1 MIKYFVN
8 EKKRSVI
15 GVLENTSH
23 DCINYVCKNAGVDC
37 IPACLLTPGLM
48 PDSFRTE
55 VKCHPDDE
63 FDVEVGK
70 KIAKE
75 RILENY
81 WRSRRKAMIRLAK
94 KLEDYADTLEDFAED
109 LLDDAENHEDD
120 ED

>member
-15 GVLENTSH
+15 GVLEDTTY

-37 IPACLLTPGLM
+37 IPANLLTTGLM
-48 PDSFRTE
+48 PASFRTE

-81 WRSRRKAMIRLAK
+81 WRSRRKAMLRVAK
-94 KLEDYADTLEDFAED
+94 KLEEYADTLEDFAEELED
-109 LLDDAENHEDD
+109 ENED
-120 ED
+120 